1 MQFFLKAQE
10 DFQLIINSDKK
21 NILWLF
27 FFISLCLI
35 FGNGLGGYFTFI
47 SVETWYQTLN
57 KPSFNPPDW
66 VFGPVWTTLYIL
78 MGIAAGIVWTKGFY
92 HLWVKTALYHF
103 VFQLLLNASWS
114 IVFFGLKELFWALVV
129 IVCLL
134 ILLIFTIRWFKVV
147 SKTAAWLLIPYF
159 IWVCYATVLTYKIW
173 EMN

>member
-78 MGIAAGIVWTKGFY
+78 MGISVWLVWKRKPSADRTIGIRIFWVQLFFNILWTY
-92 HLWVKTALYHF
+92 
-103 VFQLLLNASWS
+103 
-114 IVFFGLKELFWALVV
+114 IFFGIQKIGLSFLEIIF
-129 IVCLL
+129 
-134 ILLIFTIRWFKVV
+134 LIFLIFSNIIYFLKID
-147 SKTAAWLLIPYF
+147 KIAGYLLIPYL
-159 IWVCYATVLTYKIW
+159 IWVLYASILTYNIW
-173 EMN
+173 ILN